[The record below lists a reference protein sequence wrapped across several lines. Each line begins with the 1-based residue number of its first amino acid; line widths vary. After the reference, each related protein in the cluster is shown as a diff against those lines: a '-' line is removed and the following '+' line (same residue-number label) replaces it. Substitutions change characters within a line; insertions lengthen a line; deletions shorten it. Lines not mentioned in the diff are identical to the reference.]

1 MYAIVK
7 TGGKQYK
14 AEPGRLLK
22 VEKLCANEGET
33 VELPAIC
40 VKLDNGELKTEGKV
54 KATVVKHDKHKKILV
69 FKYKRKKNY
78 KRLKGHRQPYTLIK
92 IEEIV

>member
-1 MYAIVK
+1 MYAVVK
-7 TGGKQYK
+7 TGGKQYRV
-14 AEPGRLLK
+14 EPGTLLK
-22 VEKLCANEGET
+22 VEKLCAEEGQS

-40 VKLDNGELKTEGKV
+40 VKTDDGNLKTEGTV
-54 KATVVKHDKHKKILV
+54 KATVLKHDKHKKILV

>member
-1 MYAIVK
+1 MYAVVK

-14 AEPGRLLK
+14 VEPGTLLK
-22 VEKLCANEGET
+22 VEKLCVEEGQS

-40 VKLDNGELKTEGKV
+40 VRTDDGNLKTEGTV
-54 KATVVKHDKHKKILV
+54 KATVLKHDKHKKILV